1 MLQCYPLSTRPHSSS
16 SFHCALL
23 QRWSTN
29 SERTHTLA
37 PVTTHPNEIPASS
50 SDESPSPTHSFLPQQ
65 LTTHTRQLFTQLYPD
80 FPLPHPYFPSLT
92 SSDASQVRPLS
103 YRRTVLASTSF
114 PKLWLTK
121 ICFGRSGSKT
131 SSPLSLFVFL
141 SLVLNTTR
149 DEATERKG
157 AGLCVCVCLEE
168 RGVYSRSGFEK
179 SIMPL
184 RFAMVC
190 ASNMN
195 RSMEAHRL
203 ALEAELNVRSFGV
216 GQHVKLPGASQNSPN
231 VYNFGTTYK
240 YILDDLRYCTH
251 VVRTSFEVSHVCVYI
266 RTKRA

>member
-1 MLQCYPLSTRPHSSS
+1 MADKDLLGQVWQQDLVASLSLCLSLS
-16 SFHCALL
+16 CVEY
-23 QRWSTN
+23 N
-29 SERTHTLA
+29 SR
-37 PVTTHPNEIPASS
+37 
-50 SDESPSPTHSFLPQQ
+50 
-65 LTTHTRQLFTQLYPD
+65 R
-80 FPLPHPYFPSLT
+80 
-92 SSDASQVRPLS
+92 S
-103 YRRTVLASTSF
+103 YREE
-114 PKLWLTK
+114 
-121 ICFGRSGSKT
+121 GSG
-131 SSPLSLFVFL
+131 FV
-141 SLVLNTTR
+141 
-149 DEATERKG
+149 
-157 AGLCVCVCLEE
+157 CVCVCLEE